1 MYYTIAK
8 AIEYVERNTHRQPSL
23 AEIAEA
29 VGASPTHLQRTFTQ
43 WTGIS
48 PKRMLQYLTLEFLK
62 KGLRDS
68 NITPFS
74 AFDEAG
80 MKAPARAYELFVR
93 LEGMTPTEYRKGGEG
108 LSISYSLHDSIYG
121 KVFIAHTDKGLC
133 RLTFIED
140 KLGKNGNT
148 SNERISENLHKELF
162 SIFPNA
168 YWVEKPHLQN
178 RAIIDA
184 LENPLKLNEPLYLHV
199 KATPF
204 QLKVWEALL
213 KLSPDRWTSY
223 GQIAEDIN
231 YDKKACRAVG
241 TAVGANPIAIIIP
254 CHRVLRADGGIGGYF
269 WGTTKKKAILMR
281 EYGLGDMAN

>member
-1 MYYTIAK
+1 
-8 AIEYVERNTHRQPSL
+8 
-23 AEIAEA
+23 
-29 VGASPTHLQRTFTQ
+29 
-43 WTGIS
+43 
-48 PKRMLQYLTLEFLK
+48 
-62 KGLRDS
+62 
-68 NITPFS
+68 
-74 AFDEAG
+74 
-80 MKAPARAYELFVR
+80 
-93 LEGMTPTEYRKGGEG
+93 
-108 LSISYSLHDSIYG
+108 
-121 KVFIAHTDKGLC
+121 
-133 RLTFIED
+133 
-140 KLGKNGNT
+140 
-148 SNERISENLHKELF
+148 
-162 SIFPNA
+162 
-168 YWVEKPHLQN
+168 VEKPHLQN